1 VTEIYLCHACS
12 YHEIQDGNAP
22 GRYFAPNFHPP
33 YDTPE
38 KRKLIADVLSREW
51 HSPTL
56 SWVAAPCEP
65 SALAL

>member
-1 VTEIYLCHACS
+1 MPQLFLS
-12 YHEIQDGNAP
+12 RNSGWKRP

-38 KRKLIADVLSREW
+38 KRKLIADVLGREW